1 MPLRMFDEYL
11 GVVNAVPGEQG
22 GCLGCLRLV
31 FIVWGVLIEKHL
43 FQLRNVDSY
52 YDNFSRETV
61 QFKITSLD

>member
-1 MPLRMFDEYL
+1 MYTRKIPYICIGYIFPIFGEYMSL
-11 GVVNAVPGEQG
+11 IETFRENMSAK
-22 GCLGCLRLV
+22 
-31 FIVWGVLIEKHL
+31 FLIEKHL

>member
-1 MPLRMFDEYL
+1 MRILEPVISSQQYQISLEFS
-11 GVVNAVPGEQG
+11 N
-22 GCLGCLRLV
+22 RLSSWLDL
-31 FIVWGVLIEKHL
+31 FLIEKHL